1 MNIKIVLEG
10 KIKEPYF
17 KLGIEEFKKRLTGYT
32 SLKII
37 ETGSISVFIK
47 TLVKADTKINSYVI
61 TLEIEGSPLSSPEFA
76 QKIKNIET
84 DGSYNEI
91 IFLIGGS
98 DGLPS
103 NAKQISNF
111 KFSMSKLTFLH
122 QEAVF
127 ILIEQIYRAYKILNG
142 ETYHK

>member
-17 KLGIEEFKKRLTGYT
+17 KLGVEEFKKRLTGYT
-32 SLKII
+32 SLKIF
-37 ETGSISVFIK
+37 EVSSIADFIK
-47 TLVKADTKINSYVI
+47 NNSKINSYIV
-61 TLEIEGSPLSSPEFA
+61 TLEIEGNGLSSPEFA
-76 QKIKNIET
+76 QKIKEIET
-84 DGSYNEI
+84 DGAYNEI

-98 DGLPS
+98 DGLVQEVRD
-103 NAKQISNF
+103 KSNF

-122 QEAVF
+122 QEAVL
-127 ILIEQIYRAYKILNG
+127 ILTEQIYRAYKILNN

>member
-17 KLGIEEFKKRLTGYT
+17 KLGTEEFKKRLTGYT
-32 SLKII
+32 SLKIL
-37 ETGSISVFIK
+37 EVHSILDFLK
-47 TLVKADTKINSYVI
+47 NNAKINSYII
-61 TLEIEGSPLSSPEFA
+61 TLEIEGEALSSLEFA
-76 QKIKNIET
+76 RKIKEIET
-84 DGSYNEI
+84 DGAYNEI

-98 DGLPS
+98 NGLL
-103 NAKQISNF
+103 AEVCKQSNF

-122 QEAVF
+122 QEAVL
-127 ILIEQIYRAYKILNG
+127 ILIEQIYRAYKILNN